1 MRFQTGLGEICFF
14 NIYNECGTTGTVD
27 LLNDLLYDN
36 QRQRSRKHLMI
47 AGDFNLHH
55 PAWGGIKAIQDAEAD
70 RLIELCDEAD
80 LGLWLK
86 PGTITRD

>member
-1 MRFQTGLGEICFF
+1 
-14 NIYNECGTTGTVD
+14 
-27 LLNDLLYDN
+27 
-36 QRQRSRKHLMI
+36 MI